1 MIYFIII
8 NFAPALSMF
17 WLDLWPFLGV
27 RSCLIDK
34 RGIEIDIDIDSLVKA
49 GERGTAVTGDGTD
62 VHAVDLMCQHTAMER
77 TTTAANGGWWPS

>member
-27 RSCLIDK
+27 RSCRINK
-34 RGIEIDIDIDSLVKA
+34 RGIKIAIDPLVKA
-49 GERGTAVTGDGTD
+49 GEQGTAADGDGTD
-62 VHAVDLMCQHTAMER
+62 VHAVNSMCQHLAMARTA
-77 TTTAANGGWWPS
+77 TAANGGWWPS